1 MSPDAR
7 RRDPIQEV
15 HGDGSPNS
23 RVFLSIGG
31 TVVVRRLNPGE
42 EMIVETRARIKL
54 RATPSTRRLLDGAQ
68 VDTNT
73 VVGFENTVG
82 FDVRNVGSFLNCC
95 LGGEGCFNTV
105 FTGPGNVYLQ
115 SISVDKGQARLR
127 HSFREFLF
135 RGGRRARTTGG
146 ERHGRGSRLGPVAL
160 DPTS

>member
-1 MSPDAR
+1 MKVLVRGCDATFDDVFAR
-7 RRDPIQEV
+7 AKLLPAKNAFACCCGGLPPIIQEV

-42 EMIVETRARIKL
+42 EMI
-54 RATPSTRRLLDGAQ
+54 

-115 SISVDKGQARLR
+115 SISVDKLMQQLVTVQQDPPDNQDN
-127 HSFREFLF
+127 
-135 RGGRRARTTGG
+135 GGGGAVAAEAMRR
-146 ERHGRGSRLGPVAL
+146 
-160 DPTS
+160 